1 MAKIVITDKSV
12 LNYFASRFGGHLRL
26 MYFPHKYRFMFS
38 KATEYALRATIY
50 IAQKGTEE
58 NKIGI
63 DEISAAIDSPQ
74 SYTAKILQ
82 LLRKNKKVIRSVS
95 GPNGG
100 FYMTEQAKKQSVR
113 VVLEAMGEDD
123 VLEKCVLGLAKCSAS
138 KPCPMHSKYKV
149 IKEQL
154 IELFETKT
162 IQQLADDIINGE
174 GFINNR
180 SK

>member
-1 MAKIVITDKSV
+1 
-12 LNYFASRFGGHLRL
+12 
-26 MYFPHKYRFMFS
+26 MYFPSKLFSMFS
-38 KATEYALRATIY
+38 KATEYALRATIF

-63 DEISAAIDSPQ
+63 VEISKAIDSPQ
-74 SYTAKILQ
+74 SFTAKILQ
-82 LLRKNKKVIRSVS
+82 ALRKDNKIICSVS

-100 FYMTEQAKKQSVR
+100 FFMTEKARKLPVR
-113 VVLEAMGEDD
+113 AILEAMGENE
-123 VLEKCVLGLAKCSAS
+123 VLDKCVLGLAKCSET
-138 KPCPMHSKYKV
+138 KPCPMHSKYKI

-162 IQQLADDIINGE
+162 IQHLADDIKNGAVL
-174 GFINNR
+174 INNK